1 MDKITLN
8 TFPRNSCEAL
18 TMLYIQQLDLNGK
31 SPEELV
37 QIYNDIYSRISAE
50 QSKIASEISN
60 SALKAF
66 LDM

>member
-18 TMLYIQQLDLNGK
+18 TMLYIQQLNLNGK

-37 QIYNDIYSRISAE
+37 QIYNDIYSRISTE

-60 SALKAF
+60 NALKAF

>member
-50 QSKIASEISN
+50 QSKIVSEISN